1 MKKQDYDIGLKKW
14 LSKLGT
20 LTTLAKD
27 PGSIL
32 NTHMVVYNHLQL
44 QSQEI

>member
-14 LSKLGT
+14 LSKLS
-20 LTTLAKD
+20 TLATLAQD

-32 NTHMVVYNHLQL
+32 STHMEAHNHLQL
-44 QSQEI
+44 QSQES